1 MSCTS
6 VQNERR
12 AFSFQHRL
20 CSSEPGSKP
29 SFSLSV
35 LPLHFS
41 EPSLPAVSL
50 ASTARQV
57 QLGTLPGPITSTA
70 HSLLLQAM
78 ICSGSSYFSSYFSLP
93 RRTINPLNSISPT
106 VIPNVMHLCQCLWVM
121 QEAWPRGGGVSARQ
135 SEGLEF
141 QSTLPAAK
149 QERNSYHSAS
159 EQRQGTSREMSP
171 RLGARGECDPLKLA
185 GSTTSPFQCCNK

>member
-1 MSCTS
+1 MR
-6 VQNERR
+6 EELFL
-12 AFSFQHRL
+12 FSID

-70 HSLLLQAM
+70 HSLLLQAT

-93 RRTINPLNSISPT
+93 RRTINPPTPSPQLRSR
-106 VIPNVMHLCQCLWVM
+106 MLCIC
-121 QEAWPRGGGVSARQ
+121 VSAFE
-135 SEGLEF
+135 SCGKHGHEEEGC
-141 QSTLPAAK
+141 LPGRAK
-149 QERNSYHSAS
+149 DSHFKPPCHSKTRA
-159 EQRQGTSREMSP
+159 
-171 RLGARGECDPLKLA
+171 
-185 GSTTSPFQCCNK
+185 